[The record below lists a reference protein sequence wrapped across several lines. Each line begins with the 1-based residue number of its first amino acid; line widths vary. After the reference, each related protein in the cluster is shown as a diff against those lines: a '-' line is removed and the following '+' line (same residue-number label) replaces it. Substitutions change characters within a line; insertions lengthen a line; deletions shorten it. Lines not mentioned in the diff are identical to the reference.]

1 MINTIFRDGIFEGK
15 VALISGGGS
24 GIGLR
29 IAKELLYLGAKVAII
44 GRNEGKL
51 SLAMKELDKFDGNAA
66 SFICNIRDEDAVNQ
80 CFDSVLKHFGT
91 IDFLVNN
98 AGGQFPSKA
107 EDIRAKGWRAVID
120 TNLTGTFYMSQA
132 AYLKVMKE
140 RGGAIINIIANMWNG
155 FPIMAHT
162 GAARAGVDNLTK
174 SLAVEWGENGVRV
187 NSVAPGTI
195 ASSGMDNY
203 TPEFRQSLFKKAEKL
218 NKACRLGTEEEI
230 AAAVVFLLS
239 PAAMFITGETLKV
252 DGGEPINN
260 PMFEN
265 VDHGKMPAFK
275 DNK

>member
-1 MINTIFRDGIFEGK
+1 MDLLGEFEGN
-15 VALISGGGS
+15 V
-24 GIGLR
+24 
-29 IAKELLYLGAKVAII
+29 
-44 GRNEGKL
+44 
-51 SLAMKELDKFDGNAA
+51 A
-66 SFICNIRDEDAVNQ
+66 SFICNIRDEEAVNQ

-174 SLAVEWGENGVRV
+174 SLAVEWGECGVRV

-195 ASSGMDNY
+195 AS
-203 TPEFRQSLFKKAEKL
+203 
-218 NKACRLGTEEEI
+218 
-230 AAAVVFLLS
+230 
-239 PAAMFITGETLKV
+239 
-252 DGGEPINN
+252 
-260 PMFEN
+260 
-265 VDHGKMPAFK
+265 
-275 DNK
+275 